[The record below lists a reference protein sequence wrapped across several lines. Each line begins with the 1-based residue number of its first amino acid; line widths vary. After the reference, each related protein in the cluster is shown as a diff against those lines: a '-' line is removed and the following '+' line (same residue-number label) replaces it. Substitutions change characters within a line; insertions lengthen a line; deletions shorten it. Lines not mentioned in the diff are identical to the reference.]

1 MRAESSNRPSAY
13 QFDISEGKVV
23 IRFADNIEKVEDTV
37 DGEKVVTYKYDSYT
51 LETINRQGLAEDLE
65 IKYDDWLAAAKQ
77 AEYNRLAKEVRAKR
91 NALLAATDKEFTFDR
106 LGITIPDKI
115 TATTLLAVVK
125 TICTELAAA
134 CSCQMAVYRQAL
146 RDIPQQE
153 GFPYDVKFPSK
164 PNN

>member
-1 MRAESSNRPSAY
+1 MKAESSSRPAAY
-13 QFDISEGKVV
+13 QVNVSEGKAV
-23 IRFADNIEKVEDTV
+23 IRFADNIERIEAEV
-37 DGEKVVTYKYDSYT
+37 DGEKIVSYKYDSYT
-51 LETINRQGLAEDLE
+51 FETTNRQGLAEDVE
-65 IKYDDWLAAAKQ
+65 NKFEDWLAAAKQ
-77 AEYNRLAKEVRAKR
+77 AEYNRLAKEIRAKR
-91 NALLAATDKEFTFDR
+91 NALLADTDKYFTFDR
-106 LGITIPDKI
+106 LGITFPDKI
-115 TATTLLAVVK
+115 TASTLLAVVK